1 MAERQIGHRK
11 SCLVLSAR
19 FPVVNWCSRPV
30 ATSAYFRANKPGL
43 CFGKRTPPPP
53 LPKINVKINVSIK
66 LSVGATSSP
75 GFSFLPRER
84 ERTLETR
91 LPQES
96 GERNLKRQ
104 IGQGGDP
111 FVNKHGQTTSTSSKS
126 LPFHFAHFQDLQ
138 SFLKLYSRTFQT
150 FHDLYKLS
158 GPLNRII

>member
-19 FPVVNWCSRPV
+19 FPVVNWRSRPV
-30 ATSAYFRANKPGL
+30 AKSAYFRANKPRL

-91 LPQES
+91 LPLES
-96 GERNLKRQ
+96 GERKFKTTNRTRRRPLCKQTWKNNMEPINNFEENYFACENLY
-104 IGQGGDP
+104 
-111 FVNKHGQTTSTSSKS
+111 
-126 LPFHFAHFQDLQ
+126 HFTFPGI
-138 SFLKLYSRTFQT
+138 SRTCNRF
-150 FHDLYKLS
+150 
-158 GPLNRII
+158 LN